1 MAGAPIAIVHGKMQ
15 AGPLTNGLTCGIV
28 SVEKVLPADGQ
39 PSELVSC
46 DRTLWTE
53 GRSLL
58 VFVHHKDANNANDQY
73 SNLDQV
79 GVCNHEQ
86 HPLSFDQGQKLPPKE
101 GQTAY
106 RYW

>member
-1 MAGAPIAIVHGKMQ
+1 MQ
-15 AGPLTNGLTCGIV
+15 VKPLTNRLTCGIV

-39 PSELVSC
+39 PPKLVSC

-58 VFVHHKDANNANDQY
+58 VLVHHKDANNANDQY
-73 SNLDQV
+73 SNLNQV

>member
-58 VFVHHKDANNANDQY
+58 VFVHHKDANNAND
-73 SNLDQV
+73 
-79 GVCNHEQ
+79 
-86 HPLSFDQGQKLPPKE
+86 
-101 GQTAY
+101 
-106 RYW
+106 